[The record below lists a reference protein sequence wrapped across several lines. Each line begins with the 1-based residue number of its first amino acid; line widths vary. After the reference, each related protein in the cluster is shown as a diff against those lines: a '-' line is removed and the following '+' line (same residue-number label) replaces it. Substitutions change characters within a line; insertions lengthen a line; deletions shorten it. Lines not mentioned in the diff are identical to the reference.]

1 MRSAFQVL
9 LRMNVGQRSL
19 FLIETE
25 AMWIEVKTP
34 SYLGSGSIPTKLWV
48 KLKKTDV
55 PIEHWFIAIST
66 NL

>member
-1 MRSAFQVL
+1 
-9 LRMNVGQRSL
+9 MNVGQRSL